1 VYIYYFFFAPTLLQL
16 ECALCP
22 QTGATMAF
30 FLELTPGPT
39 GMNRWVNR
47 SMPNANVRFL
57 DNGDGQITLSECI
70 GMQIG
75 VGWGWKP

>member
-1 VYIYYFFFAPTLLQL
+1 
-16 ECALCP
+16 
-22 QTGATMAF
+22 MAF